1 MDFYCLLGYNIVYY
15 INDWWGYMELDITK
29 FSDEIKNQSI
39 GKLSP
44 DIVNF
49 ILSKKP
55 DFKGRISSNKDILFW
70 AARVK
75 HIEKHRRDF
84 NATNS
89 FDDCCK
95 KIPSIIENPD
105 YISIHPKDESVSF
118 IKKFDQNV
126 SVAIKISTE
135 GDMVFRTMYPLRD
148 SQLNNYIANG
158 RCWKIES

>member
-1 MDFYCLLGYNIVYY
+1 MVYY
-15 INDWWGYMELDITK
+15 ICDWWGNMEFDITK
-29 FSDEIKNQSI
+29 FSNIIKNQPI

-44 DIVNF
+44 DMVNF

-55 DFKGRISSNKDILFW
+55 DFEGRISSDKDILFW

-75 HIEKHRRDF
+75 HIEKHRSDF
-84 NATNS
+84 NTEND

-95 KIPSIIENPD
+95 KIPSIIEKPD

-135 GDMVFRTMYPLRD
+135 GEMVFRTMYPLRD